1 MRLFTKQSLAIAGLL
16 GLAQGFGADQTCL
29 DIKGNVSSSS
39 AVITS
44 PRESCHEKRNKAL
57 GDRFERVTNLKL

>member
-1 MRLFTKQSLAIAGLL
+1 MRPDSLPSVA
-16 GLAQGFGADQTCL
+16 LAALIGVAKGFGVNQTCL

-44 PRESCHEKRNKAL
+44 PRE
-57 GDRFERVTNLKL
+57 

>member
-1 MRLFTKQSLAIAGLL
+1 MRPNSWSSVAVAALV
-16 GLAQGFGADQTCL
+16 GLAEGFGVNQTCL

-44 PRESCHEKRNKAL
+44 PRE
-57 GDRFERVTNLKL
+57 